1 MQING
6 AEKVM
11 EKALQSWCSL
21 CAPQGY
27 WEVREGGMHYAR
39 TYAIKGKNSDC
50 STCQKANSN

>member
-11 EKALQSWCSL
+11 EKALQSWCSVCPSGVL
-21 CAPQGY
+21 TI
-27 WEVREGGMHYAR
+27 EKGGMHYAR

-50 STCQKANSN
+50 LTCQKAISN